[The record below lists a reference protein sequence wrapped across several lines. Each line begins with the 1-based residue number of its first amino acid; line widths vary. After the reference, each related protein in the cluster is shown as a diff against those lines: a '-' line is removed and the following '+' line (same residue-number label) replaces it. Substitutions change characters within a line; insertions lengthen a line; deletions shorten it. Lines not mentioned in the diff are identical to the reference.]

1 MYDLV
6 IRRAR
11 FVQKEGVYDIAI
23 SNGVVELVSK
33 HILEKGVEEIDAEG
47 ILLHQCSLTRI
58 CICVRFILLR

>member
-33 HILEKGVEEIDAEG
+33 HILEKG
-47 ILLHQCSLTRI
+47 
-58 CICVRFILLR
+58 LRK